1 MIIPEYLNKGDT
13 ILIIATARKISREE
27 IDPVI
32 TALESWGL
40 RVVQGPNLLGC
51 CNQYSGSDAE
61 RAADLQWALDHPT
74 AKAIMNARGGYGT
87 MRIIDDV
94 DFSGFRRKPKWLVGY
109 SDVTVLHSHLNTLG
123 FCSIHG
129 TMPVNLL
136 KDEASALSVRD
147 LLFGKDISYEI
158 PQHPLNRNGNASG
171 PMAGGNLSILYALS
185 GSISE
190 MDYKGKILFIEDLDE
205 YLYHIDRMMLQ
216 LKRSGKLK
224 DLAGLVVGGMTE
236 MRDNLI
242 PFGKQAE
249 EIIAETVASY
259 NYPVCFDFPA
269 GHTLRNLAF
278 YNGRRV
284 SLSVTDSGSQIK
296 YLPDEN

>member
-123 FCSIHG
+123 ICSIHG

-136 KDEASALSVRD
+136 KDETSALSVRD

-216 LKRSGKLK
+216 LK
-224 DLAGLVVGGMTE
+224 
-236 MRDNLI
+236 MRVAAAQIHSL
-242 PFGKQAE
+242 QSAE
-249 EIIAETVASY
+249 KSRE
-259 NYPVCFDFPA
+259 
-269 GHTLRNLAF
+269 
-278 YNGRRV
+278 
-284 SLSVTDSGSQIK
+284 
-296 YLPDEN
+296 